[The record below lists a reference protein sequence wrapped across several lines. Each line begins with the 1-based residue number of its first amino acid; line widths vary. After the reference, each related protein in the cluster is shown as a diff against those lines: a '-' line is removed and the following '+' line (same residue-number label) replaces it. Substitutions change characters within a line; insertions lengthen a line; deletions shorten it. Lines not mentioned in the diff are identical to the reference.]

1 MQYLETKHTWDRIRL
16 TGNGLSGATN
26 LCKQGASAAH
36 LPYTTHTH
44 TGKTDVWQGALI
56 SNGSITNSNIWAN
69 RFTELFLGSDLAASE
84 SYYKSVDMEY
94 GSALYIT
101 SNLKTTPYVNDNG
114 YAHMTVGSLT
124 IKEGSRLVF
133 DINGSGNANG
143 DRLNIGSLYVRTQN
157 WQYGPQYLMPVIDIR
172 SNGALADGDYLLG
185 TLQEMAD
192 GSASLL
198 DVRVECAA
206 QVGGHFGTVFF
217 NEANSSY
224 YLHVGTAI
232 DASYQVDTAIYMDV
246 LTQNFEGT
254 NWLDNWT
261 ILLPGRLTAVQ
272 QSNSASG
279 SKSIWLKSVLD
290 ANNGTSA
297 IYTIPAISQYAN
309 TSSYTFEFDFAQT
322 SIIGSNA
329 NRAGEV
335 ILRDQSDNA
344 IVTFRAFTGASTGE
358 IVVNGNVVGSY
369 AVTKGVYFKTET
381 APTISHHVT
390 LQSSAEGTTLYV
402 DGTQI
407 GVSTSFIKVGSI
419 LYNTNRYAGQ
429 MQFDNINLNCRVESA
444 NAAREMADND
454 ATAIEEAQSEKVAVA
469 YYSLDGRRLAQPESG
484 RVYIVRM
491 SDGTARKVKF

>member
-26 LCKQGASAAH
+26 LCKQGSSAAH

-44 TGKTDVWQGALI
+44 SGKTDVWQGALI
-56 SNGSITNSNIWAN
+56 CNGSITNSDLWAN
-69 RFTELFLGSDLAASE
+69 RFTELFLGSDLAATE
-84 SYYKSVDMEY
+84 SSYKSIDMEY

-124 IKEGSRLVF
+124 IKEGARLVF
-133 DINGSGNANG
+133 DINGNANANG
-143 DRLNIGSLYVRTQN
+143 DRLNIGTLFVRTQD
-157 WQYGPQYLMPVIDIR
+157 WQYGPEYLMPVIDIR

-192 GSASLL
+192 GSASLM
-198 DVRVECAA
+198 DIKVECTP
-206 QVGGHFGTVFF
+206 QVSGHFGTVFF

-246 LTQNFEGT
+246 LAQNFEGS

-272 QSNSASG
+272 QANSASG

-344 IVTFRAFTGASTGE
+344 IVTFRAFTGATTGE
-358 IVVNGNVVGSY
+358 IVINGNVVGSY
-369 AVTKGVYFKTET
+369 AVTKGTYFKTET

-390 LQSSAEGTTLYV
+390 LQSSSEGTTLYV

-407 GVSTSFIKVGSI
+407 SVSSSFTKVASI

-429 MQFDNINLNCRVESA
+429 VQFDNILLNCRVESSY
-444 NAAREMADND
+444 AARSAFDD
-454 ATAIEEAQSEKVAVA
+454 ATDIEEAKTTVNPVA
-469 YYSLDGRRLAQPESG
+469 YYTLAGRRIAQPESG
-484 RVYIVRM
+484 CVYIVKM
-491 SDGTARKVKF
+491 SDGTARKLKF

>member
-1 MQYLETKHTWDRIRL
+1 
-16 TGNGLSGATN
+16 
-26 LCKQGASAAH
+26 
-36 LPYTTHTH
+36 
-44 TGKTDVWQGALI
+44 
-56 SNGSITNSNIWAN
+56 
-69 RFTELFLGSDLAASE
+69 
-84 SYYKSVDMEY
+84 MEY

-133 DINGSGNANG
+133 DINGNGNANG
-143 DRLNIGSLYVRTQN
+143 DRLNIGTLFVRTQD
-157 WQYGPQYLMPVIDIR
+157 WQYGPEYLMPVIDIR

-185 TLQEMAD
+185 TLQEMAE
-192 GSASLL
+192 GSASLM
-198 DVRVECAA
+198 DVRVECTA
-206 QVGGHFGTVFF
+206 QVSGHFGTVFF

-254 NWLDNWT
+254 DWLDNWT
-261 ILLPGRLTAVQ
+261 IVLPSRLTAVQ
-272 QSNSASG
+272 QANSASG

-297 IYTIPAISQYAN
+297 IYTIPTNTPYAN
-309 TSSYTFEFDFAQT
+309 TSSYTFDFDFAQT

-335 ILRDQSDNA
+335 ILRDQNDNA
-344 IVTFRAFTGASTGE
+344 IVTFRAFTGATTGE
-358 IVVNGNVVGSY
+358 IVINGNVVGSY
-369 AVTKGVYFKTET
+369 SVTKGTYFKTET

-390 LQSSAEGTTLYV
+390 LQSSSEGTTLYV

-407 GVSTSFIKVGSI
+407 NVSSLFIKVGSI

-429 MQFDNINLNCRVESA
+429 MQFDNINLNCRVESSYA
-444 NAAREMADND
+444 PRALSDDM
-454 ATAIEEAQSEKVAVA
+454 TAIEEAKTETVPVA
-469 YYSLDGRRLAQPESG
+469 YYSLDGRRMAQPEAG
-484 RVYIVRM
+484 RVIIVKM